1 MRRRERRELK
11 NAGLLLQCIKNGRAR
26 AENKASHAYSSHSN
40 LNFNCFFITFYFNPC
55 VLSIHSDI
63 HHSSTK
69 YIEIEH
75 YSVEYFDRVGAC
87 ISGKSIHQHI

>member
-1 MRRRERRELK
+1 MLVFCSSVSKTEGQ
-11 NAGLLLQCIKNGRAR
+11 GLTRLAM
-26 AENKASHAYSSHSN
+26 HSSHSN
-40 LNFNCFFITFYFNPC
+40 LNFNCFIITFYFNSC
-55 VLSIHSDI
+55 VLSLHSDI

-87 ISGKSIHQHI
+87 IPGKSIQQHI